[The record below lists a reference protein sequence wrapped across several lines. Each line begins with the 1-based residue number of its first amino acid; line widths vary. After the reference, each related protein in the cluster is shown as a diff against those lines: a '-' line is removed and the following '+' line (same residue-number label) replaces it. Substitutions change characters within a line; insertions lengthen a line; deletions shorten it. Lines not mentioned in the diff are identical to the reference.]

1 MIDQFSGFIVQFLWG
16 QLEDMSFLTI
26 NSMISLSIPGLPQL
40 IQSVLL
46 KFIYFDILYT
56 ELWISHFMVKIGL
69 GDLDDV
75 PNDNAL
81 NSIFADNG
89 FQSKQFLK
97 NAGSTFFFL
106 FFYIACWFFLFV
118 VQRIASF
125 FPK

>member
-1 MIDQFSGFIVQFLWG
+1 M
-16 QLEDMSFLTI
+16 EDMSFLTI

-56 ELWISHFMVKIGL
+56 ELWLPQFMVVIGL

-75 PNDNAL
+75 SNDDAL

-89 FQSKQFLK
+89 F
-97 NAGSTFFFL
+97 
-106 FFYIACWFFLFV
+106 
-118 VQRIASF
+118 
-125 FPK
+125 

>member
-1 MIDQFSGFIVQFLWG
+1 
-16 QLEDMSFLTI
+16 MSFLTI

-56 ELWISHFMVKIGL
+56 ELWLPQFMAGIGL

-75 PNDNAL
+75 SNDDAL

-89 FQSKQFLK
+89 F
-97 NAGSTFFFL
+97 
-106 FFYIACWFFLFV
+106 
-118 VQRIASF
+118 
-125 FPK
+125 